1 MNAQLGLSLLSVQR
15 TYLQSQQPTLNK
27 HLFQNLVEHTK
38 MDYTTLLQ
46 LEPTIPIY
54 LKQLKRW
61 SPRKE
66 MYKPKR
72 SLRSTSNDGSR
83 TKRANSVCENKSLD
97 QKQEPIVTHI
107 QPLPCLIQKKQ
118 NMNSKVKM
126 SNQKP
131 ILVPKCKSKQ
141 QYCDQMTLTP
151 W

>member
-1 MNAQLGLSLLSVQR
+1 MNSHLGLSLLSMQR
-15 TYLQSQQPTLNK
+15 TYLQSQQPKLNK

-38 MDYTTLLQ
+38 MDYTTLMQ

-54 LKQLKRW
+54 LKQLKKW

-66 MYKPKR
+66 LCKPKR

-83 TKRANSVCENKSLD
+83 TKRVNSICDNKSLD
-97 QKQEPIVTHI
+97 QKQEPIITQI
-107 QPLPCLIQKKQ
+107 QPLPCLIKKKQ
-118 NMNSKVKM
+118 NINFKIKV

-131 ILVPKCKSKQ
+131 ILVPKSKQ